1 MTGIGSPI
9 MPNMQPPDDAGH
21 HDRTGHMAAPS
32 SLEESPLPSPAL
44 FDKITGQQKAVDLL
58 RASSRRPV
66 HAYLLLGPSGL
77 GQREL
82 WRGFAASM
90 LCPQGGCGKCE
101 WCMKCLQGTHPDLTE
116 MENTGL
122 ALSVDEAHDLVRMA
136 QRTPLLASWQVLVV
150 QDIARAYLAAPV
162 LLKTLEE
169 PPLRTIFVLT
179 ADSVPPSLAT
189 IRSRCLTI
197 ELALP
202 RLHRHQ
208 HDTEDPT
215 TPHTPQAQSRVPVA
229 SPAEDHLWDPWISL
243 PSRIEPV
250 GSSIATMADELL
262 ATVEKSV
269 TLLAARQ
276 AEEIKEYDDHEA
288 STGATNR
295 TLRNR
300 TLERQHRELRRERT
314 LAFRKGLLVLRQTY
328 EEQLIEIAH
337 HYDGKSPDSFP
348 PSRSYRVK
356 ALTSAIDAIDS
367 TAAQLIRNPNEALL
381 LQALL
386 LKLANV

>member
-1 MTGIGSPI
+1 
-9 MPNMQPPDDAGH
+9 MPSTQLPDIAGH
-21 HDRTGHMAAPS
+21 HGHTGHVAAAS
-32 SLEESPLPSPAL
+32 SLEESLLPSPVL
-44 FDKITGQQKAVDLL
+44 FDKVCGQQKAVDLL
-58 RASSRRPV
+58 RASARRPV

-82 WRGFAASM
+82 WRGFAASI

-101 WCMKCLQGTHPDLTE
+101 WCMKCLQGIHPDLSET
-116 MENTGL
+116 ENTGL

-169 PPLRTIFVLT
+169 PPRRTVFVLT

-189 IRSRCLTI
+189 IRSRCLTV

-202 RLHRHQ
+202 QLYRHGA
-208 HDTEDPT
+208 EGPA
-215 TPHTPQAQSRVPVA
+215 TPHAPQAQSCMPMA

-250 GSSIATMADELL
+250 GSSIATMADDLL

-269 TLLAARQ
+269 TLLASRQ
-276 AEEIKEYDDHEA
+276 AEEMKEYDDHEA
-288 STGATNR
+288 GTGTTNR

-300 TLERQHRELRRERT
+300 ILERQHRELRRERT
-314 LAFRKGLLVLRQTY
+314 VGFRKGLLALRQAY
-328 EEQLIEIAH
+328 EDELIEVAR
-337 HYDGKSPDSFP
+337 HYDRKSHTSFP
-348 PSRSYRVK
+348 SSRSYRIQT
-356 ALTSAIDAIDS
+356 LSSAIDAIDH